1 MISRIALSAC
11 LLALSGCGG
20 ESKPVNR
27 SAETGEEA
35 IVDRDAVLAA
45 LGAHVRAR
53 RASGSFRGLER
64 EWLVGDGGWDREDLQ
79 LLDRVLHEERLA
91 RRLLQQAMGENR
103 WSLDEAEQQP
113 VGKEWEA
120 KANLV
125 KQIAEAFEA
134 GNPERAMELVREAPA
149 KGE

>member
-1 MISRIALSAC
+1 
-11 LLALSGCGG
+11 
-20 ESKPVNR
+20 
-27 SAETGEEA
+27 
-35 IVDRDAVLAA
+35 
-45 LGAHVRAR
+45 
-53 RASGSFRGLER
+53 
-64 EWLVGDGGWDREDLQ
+64 
-79 LLDRVLHEERLA
+79 
-91 RRLLQQAMGENR
+91 MGENR